1 MPLDPEALLYF
12 FSFSFILF
20 FLTKIWEGIAW
31 ALVCQTIWSAAAAQ

>member
-12 FSFSFILF
+12 FSFSFIF